1 MGFALVNSDK
11 FVILAG
17 AYNSMA
23 ESSLQAEL
31 KTLEEALRNCVNMDL
46 HPNHIYSDCTHVG
59 ELIHRDD
66 LAMDWRLREHV
77 LEIRRQIRSCSSIQ
91 LEYIPRNLNKLA
103 DKLEKFTL
111 RNPVVS
117 LYHKGL
123 ELPKWLVE
131 AADAIDFKF

>member
-11 FVILAG
+11 FVILAS
-17 AYNSMA
+17 ACNSIA

-46 HPNHIYSDCTHVG
+46 HPNHIYSDCTHVL
-59 ELIHRDD
+59 EIHRDD
-66 LAMDWRLREHV
+66 LAADWQLREHV

-91 LEYIPRNLNKLA
+91 LEYILRNLNKLA
-103 DKLEKFTL
+103 DELQKFTL
-111 RNPVVS
+111 RNHVVS